1 MTPGTWVEI
10 ADRVHVLRH
19 PVLDVNTTLVIGDDA
34 ALIVD
39 TLSTPAQA
47 RQLAAEARRFT
58 AAPWILVNTH
68 WHFDHAYGNATLADG
83 QPTCDIW
90 AHPETTAELAAQ
102 TPARIRALHDEW
114 LSAEPELAAG
124 LLEVSVLTPNRAVT
138 DAADLDLGGRT
149 VALRH
154 FGRGH
159 TAGDVVAHVPDAGVV
174 VAGDLVEQG
183 APPSFEDA
191 YPLEW
196 PHTVAELL
204 HLVNG
209 PVVPGHGAVVDQEFV
224 RAQHDELNALAWLI
238 REGHADDAD
247 PRDVARRAPYGE
259 QAALPAVRRG
269 YAELS
274 GRA

>member
-1 MTPGTWVEI
+1 MSGVWREV

-19 PVLDVNTTLVIGDDA
+19 PVLDVNTTLVIGDGA
-34 ALIVD
+34 ALVVD

-47 RQLAAEARRFT
+47 RVLAAAARRLT
-58 AAPWILVNTH
+58 AAPWVLVNTH
-68 WHFDHAYGNATLADG
+68 WHFDHAYGNAVLAEG

-102 TPARIRALHDEW
+102 TPARLRALHDEW
-114 LSAEPELAAG
+114 LPAEPELAAG
-124 LLEVSVLTPNRAVT
+124 LLEVSVLAPNRAVR
-138 DAADLDLGGRT
+138 DSADLDVGGRT

-159 TAGDVVAHVPDAGVV
+159 TAGDLVVHVPDAGVV
-174 VAGDLVEQG
+174 IAGDLVEHG
-183 APPSFEDA
+183 APPSFSDS

-204 HLVNG
+204 RLVTG
-209 PVVPGHGAVVDQEFV
+209 PVVPGHGAVVDREFV
-224 RAQHDELNALAWLI
+224 REQHDELSRLAWLI
-238 REGHADDAD
+238 RDGHADGAD
-247 PRDVARRAPYGE
+247 PRDVARQAPFGE
-259 QAALPAVRRG
+259 RAALPAVTRG